1 MRRLRCSAVAVILW
15 TAAVVPAQGQGPP
28 SAIPPPPDQQTA
40 DCIRPTYAT
49 DALVCADPA
58 LLETDRQ
65 LVRLYDAAAAAGL
78 RIDGVLTESSSEW
91 LRRRSLCAF
100 SANHRACVEAAY
112 RERMSVVLALMAAP
126 GGTAP
131 LRPSLAGLTDGAL
144 RERVEA
150 IDDLFERA
158 KAARDSGQFNA
169 VAFGAVVRWLRD
181 QELAVHAEAKL
192 RTFADPAMSNYWHRS
207 RLKFPTL
214 VEQELSRLP
223 EPRH

>member
-1 MRRLRCSAVAVILW
+1 LVKPRSAAITAVLW
-15 TAAVVPAQGQGPP
+15 AAVVAALSGQDRPA
-28 SAIPPPPDQQTA
+28 AVPPPPDQQTA

-49 DALVCADPA
+49 DVLVCGDPA

-65 LVRLYDAAAAAGL
+65 LVRLYDAAEAAGL
-78 RIDGVLTESSSEW
+78 RIEGVVTESSTEW

-100 SANHRACVEAAY
+100 SANHRECVEAAY
-112 RERMSVVLALMAAP
+112 RERISVVQALMAAQ

-131 LRPSLAGLTDGAL
+131 LRPSLGGLSDGAL

-158 KAARDSGQFNA
+158 KAARASGQLNA
-169 VAFGAVVRWLRD
+169 AAFGAVVRWLRE

-192 RTFADPAMSNYWHRS
+192 RTFADPATDHYWHRS

-214 VEQELSRLP
+214 VEQELARLP
-223 EPRH
+223 KPRH